1 MSRRR
6 VVVTG
11 LGATT
16 PIGGDVTT
24 SWSAL
29 LAGTS
34 GVRNLTEEWAQS
46 LPVHFAARVAV
57 EPAEQME
64 RVELRRLDRSEQ
76 FALIA
81 SREAW
86 KDAGSP
92 EIDKE
97 RLGVVIASGIGGVT
111 TLLDQYDILREKGA
125 RLVSPHTVPML
136 MPNGPAAN
144 VGLELQARAGVH
156 TPVSA
161 CASGAEAIGY
171 ALEMIRNDRAD
182 IVVSGGVEAA
192 IHAMPMSG
200 FAAMKALSTR
210 NDEPQRASRPY
221 DLNRDGFVLGE
232 GGGILVLEEYEHAL
246 ARGAKIY
253 CEIAGQGLT
262 SDGYH
267 IAAPDPDGVGVQR
280 AVKFALRDS
289 GLTTKDIVHLNAH
302 ATSTP
307 AGDVAEAIGYALEMI
322 RNDRADIVVGGGVEA
337 AIHAMPMS
345 GFAAMKALS
354 TRNDEPAR
362 ASRPYDLN
370 RDGFV
375 LGEGGGIL
383 VLEEYEHAVA
393 RGAKIYCEIAGQGLT
408 SDGYHIAAPD
418 PDGAGVQR
426 AVKFA
431 LRDSGLTTKDIVHLN
446 AHATSTPAGDVA
458 EANALRAALGADADH
473 VAVSATKSMTGH
485 LLGGAG
491 AIESVFIVKTLQD
504 RLAPPTI
511 NIDDLDPAVT
521 VDVVRDKP
529 RALPAGDIAALNDS
543 FGFGGHN
550 VVLVFK
556 SI

>member
-1 MSRRR
+1 MSARR

-16 PIGGDVTT
+16 PLGGDVTT
-24 SWSAL
+24 TWSAL

-34 GVRNLTEEWAQS
+34 GVRLLTEEWAQTI
-46 LPVHFAARVAV
+46 PVRFAARVAV
-57 EPAEQME
+57 EPSEQME

-76 FALIA
+76 FAVIA

-92 EIDKE
+92 EMDKE

-111 TLLDQYDILREKGA
+111 TMLDQYDILREKGA

-144 VGLELQARAGVH
+144 VGLELQAKAGVH

-182 IVVSGGVEAA
+182 VVVSGGVEAA

-210 NDEPQRASRPY
+210 ND
-221 DLNRDGFVLGE
+221 D
-232 GGGILVLEEYEHAL
+232 
-246 ARGAKIY
+246 
-253 CEIAGQGLT
+253 
-262 SDGYH
+262 
-267 IAAPDPDGVGVQR
+267 
-280 AVKFALRDS
+280 
-289 GLTTKDIVHLNAH
+289 
-302 ATSTP
+302 
-307 AGDVAEAIGYALEMI
+307 
-322 RNDRADIVVGGGVEA
+322 
-337 AIHAMPMS
+337 
-345 GFAAMKALS
+345 
-354 TRNDEPAR
+354 PAR

-375 LGEGGGIL
+375 LGEGGGVLI
-383 VLEEYEHAVA
+383 LEEYEHARA
-393 RGAKIYCEIAGQGLT
+393 RGARIYCEIVGQGLT

-426 AVKFA
+426 AIRFA
-431 LRDSGLTTKDIVHLN
+431 LRDAGLSTKDIVHLN

-458 EANALRAALGADADH
+458 EANALRAALGDDADH

-491 AIESVFIVKTLQD
+491 EIESLFIVKSLQD
-504 RLAPPTI
+504 RLAPPSI

-521 VDVVRDKP
+521 IDVVRDKP